1 MIRLVN
7 MIIFIAVILLFAAV
21 YHIRYG
27 ADAEHKAIRNAE
39 RAIEKEKI
47 IRRILEAEWVSL
59 NNPARLEK
67 LSEMHLRLEPLAA
80 TQIRTPDSFF
90 VSEEDQII
98 QANIK
103 SDDQENW
110 QNGWTVS
117 GERGGLDAR

>member
-7 MIIFIAVILLFAAV
+7 MIMFMAVILLFAAV

-47 IRRILEAEWVSL
+47 TRRILEAEWVSL

>member
-47 IRRILEAEWVSL
+47 TRRILEAEWVSL

-80 TQIRTPDSFF
+80 TQIRTPDSFII
-90 VSEEDQII
+90 SEEDQII